1 MTTPIIAETSVGM
14 QQRQQKLAD
23 IKDAPLLMPQLLPL
37 IERDH
42 TAWLRMNLEG
52 GRRPISLTAAK
63 PGTLRQYRQ
72 AAWTVTALIPP
83 RSPRTPSPPGLR

>member
-1 MTTPIIAETSVGM
+1 
-14 QQRQQKLAD
+14 
-23 IKDAPLLMPQLLPL
+23 MPQLLPL

-63 PGTLRQYRQ
+63 PSCLDRYS
-72 AAWTVTALIPP
+72 ADPSALAPHSVAS
-83 RSPRTPSPPGLR
+83 RSPLVVR

>member
-1 MTTPIIAETSVGM
+1 
-14 QQRQQKLAD
+14 
-23 IKDAPLLMPQLLPL
+23 MPQLLPL

-63 PGTLRQYRQ
+63 PGTLRHI
-72 AAWTVTALIPP
+72 AKL
-83 RSPRTPSPPGLR
+83 PGPLQR

>member
-1 MTTPIIAETSVGM
+1 M

-23 IKDAPLLMPQLLPL
+23 IKDAPLLMRQLLPL

-52 GRRPISLTAAK
+52 GPAPNLIDRGER
-63 PGTLRQYRQ
+63 TLRQYRQ
-72 AAWTVTALIPP
+72 AAWIPLQ
-83 RSPRTPSPPGLR
+83 R